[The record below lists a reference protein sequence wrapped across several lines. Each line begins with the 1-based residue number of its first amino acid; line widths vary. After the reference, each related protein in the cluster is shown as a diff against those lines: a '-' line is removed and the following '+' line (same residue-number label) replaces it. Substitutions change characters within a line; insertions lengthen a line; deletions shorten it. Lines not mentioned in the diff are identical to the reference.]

1 MTTKSEGRDSNAP
14 QAMTDG
20 GPKWTQDQAVAYECA
35 RDCITHLMSC
45 YSALIEDGLRRDIAP
60 LELDAYER
68 EIKRL
73 AQERQELRV
82 HDDVAIERIRK
93 EYGQLVKEMSA
104 RIGQA

>member
-1 MTTKSEGRDSNAP
+1 MA
-14 QAMTDG
+14 
-20 GPKWTQDQAVAYECA
+20 
-35 RDCITHLMSC
+35 C
-45 YSALIEDGLRRDIAP
+45 YSALIEDGHRRDIAS

-73 AQERQELRV
+73 AQERHELRV
-82 HDDVAIERIRK
+82 DDGVAIERIRK